1 MKTNIMKT
9 VSASIRKSILVIA
22 LALTGF
28 TAVNAATGTPFAE
41 KEPTVT
47 SLGVVSGQVVFNL
60 KYDNQDNENVEV
72 VLTDKEGN
80 RFYRQVFAGK
90 DLNKT
95 FKVPAEVESFVVK
108 VTNLKSKT
116 EQRFEISTQHQVY
129 QEVTVKSVR

>member
-9 VSASIRKSILVIA
+9 VSTSIRKSILVIA
-22 LALTGF
+22 LALGF
-28 TAVNAATGTPFAE
+28 TAANATGVPAAE

-60 KYDNQDNENVEV
+60 KYDNQSDENVEV
-72 VLTDKEGN
+72 VLTDKQGN
-80 RFYRQVFAGK
+80 RFYRQVFAGGN
-90 DLNKT
+90 LNKT
-95 FKVPAEVESFVVK
+95 FKVPAEVESFVVR
-108 VTNLKSKT
+108 VTNLKSKI